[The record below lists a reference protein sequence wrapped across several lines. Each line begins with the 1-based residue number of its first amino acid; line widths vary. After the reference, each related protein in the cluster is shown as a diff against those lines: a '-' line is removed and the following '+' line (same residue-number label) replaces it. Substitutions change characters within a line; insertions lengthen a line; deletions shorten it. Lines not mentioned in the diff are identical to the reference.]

1 VTKKGLNPWLA
12 FGLIILVT
20 VLTYGILI
28 PQLGFYR
35 DDWYLFSTAQAHGP
49 TGIVGLFQIDR
60 PLVGYFYA
68 VGYELLGLAPLAWQ
82 VAALVMRLAGNAAFL
97 WLLRLLWPERDT
109 ETLSV
114 ALLFSV
120 YPGFTVEPNAGVY
133 ITDLAAE
140 GAAIFSFVLTIKALQ
155 ARTSAGRV
163 LLSVAAGLLVLFYL
177 GIFESAIG
185 LEAARF
191 GLVWYLTW
199 RQSGQGFRTTFLKA
213 LRTDLLYLLLAG
225 AFLIWRLLI
234 FQSTRRATNLSV
246 LVGKYSALPVRSVL
260 SILVETVKD
269 VVETTVFAWIVPFYQ
284 AVAISNYRD
293 LAIAVVLGLLVA
305 AAIFVLLR
313 QASREPLESRDTTR
327 SFQNLHLVLLGA
339 WIVIFALLPIDLAGR
354 NVLFEDQW
362 DRYTIYASAGV
373 AMVVG
378 GFVFG
383 YVHTRVQRP
392 LLMILIGMAVVVHY
406 FSAAAYRDSW
416 ASQRDLWQ
424 QMAWRA
430 PALQRGTMLFVV
442 LPSAGYEEGYEI
454 YGPANMI
461 YYPGQGVLLG
471 ADVLNSTTATNLE
484 LQKNR
489 EHFDRDVLVPDNYRN
504 ALIAIYPS
512 PQSCLHV
519 LDGRKV
525 ELPGLLDNSLVV
537 NMAPYSRI
545 DVIEVNA
552 SPVKLPAF
560 LGGEKPHAWCQY
572 YQSMDLARQTGD
584 WQRVAQLADEAQG
597 KDLTPDDVSEWMPA
611 LEAYVTLG
619 RMQDARHAA
628 SIIRSSDAARAF
640 LCLQLQRG
648 AAYAPPYDYNE
659 VNQTL
664 CQAG

>member
-1 VTKKGLNPWLA
+1 MTKKGLNPWLA
-12 FGLIILVT
+12 FGLLVAVT
-20 VLTYGILI
+20 ALTYGVLI

-35 DDWYLFSTAQAHGP
+35 DDWYLFSTAQSHGP

-68 VGYELLGLAPLAWQ
+68 VGYELLGLSPLAWQ
-82 VAALVMRLAGNAAFL
+82 VAALAMRLAGNVAFL
-97 WLLRLLWPERDT
+97 WLLRLIWPEQEL
-109 ETLSV
+109 ETLAV

-133 ITDLAAE
+133 ITDLAASA
-140 GAAIFSFVLTIKALQ
+140 AAIFSFVLTIKALRAVTA
-155 ARTSAGRV
+155 ARRVWLSVSAGV
-163 LLSVAAGLLVLFYL
+163 LVLFYL

-199 RQSGQGFRTTFLKA
+199 RGSDQAFRPTFLRAVKA
-213 LRTDLLYLLLAG
+213 DLLYLLLAG

-269 VVETTVFAWIVPFYQ
+269 AVETTVFAWIVPFYQ
-284 AVAISNYRD
+284 SVAVSNYRD
-293 LAIAVVLGLLVA
+293 LAIGVGLGLLVA
-305 AAIFVLLR
+305 ASAFLLLR
-313 QASREPLESRDTTR
+313 RVRQEPAESTGATR

-339 WIVIFALLPIDLAGR
+339 WIVVFALLPIDLAGR
-354 NVLFEDQW
+354 NILFEDQW

-373 AMVVG
+373 AMVMG

-383 YVHTRVQRP
+383 YVHARIQKP
-392 LLMILIGMAVVVHY
+392 LLLILIGMAVVVHY
-406 FSAAAYRDSW
+406 FNAAAYRDSW
-416 ASQRDLWQ
+416 GAQRDLWQ
-424 QMAWRA
+424 QLVWRA
-430 PALQRGTMLFVV
+430 PGLQRGTMLFAVQ
-442 LPSAGYEEGYEI
+442 PSAGYEEGYEI
-454 YGPANMI
+454 YGPANMVF
-461 YYPGQGVLLG
+461 YPGQGVVLG
-471 ADVLNSTTATNLE
+471 AEVLNSTTATNLE

-489 EHFDRDVLVPDNYRN
+489 EHYDRDVLVPDNYRN
-504 ALIAIYPS
+504 ALIAVYPG

-525 ELPGLLDNSLVV
+525 ELPGLLDGSLAVAV
-537 NMAPYSRI
+537 APYSHI
-545 DVIEVNA
+545 DMIEVNA
-552 SPVKLPAF
+552 APVKLPSF
-560 LGGEKPHAWCQY
+560 LGGERPHAWCQY
-572 YQSMDLARQTGD
+572 YQSMDLARQEGD
-584 WQRVAQLADEAQG
+584 WQKVAQLADAAQAKG
-597 KDLTPDDVSEWMPA
+597 QTPDDVSEWMPA

-648 AAYAPPYDYNE
+648 AAYPAPYDYNE